1 LVIHIGCSSKVFSLR
16 DNHPQ
21 EIEKGQR
28 GNKNIFINTGE
39 NLTRREK
46 MLLKEIMNPNYAV
59 NKLMSQ
65 IDFVAF
71 SNETNVIAQRLQK
84 KRIKPTMDNIKH
96 YLMQCLLTPLDE
108 LPLPERKI
116 ILRSGRPERF
126 E

>member
-1 LVIHIGCSSKVFSLR
+1 
-16 DNHPQ
+16 
-21 EIEKGQR
+21 
-28 GNKNIFINTGE
+28 
-39 NLTRREK
+39 
-46 MLLKEIMNPNYAV
+46 MLLNEIINPNYAV

-71 SNETNVIAQRLQK
+71 NNETSVIAQRLQQRK
-84 KRIKPTMDNIKH
+84 IKPTIGNIKR